1 MAYQKQEW
9 VEQETIVSAERMG
22 HIEDGIADADQAAG
36 EALALAEDAAEAVN
50 ARAAV
55 AYVLNSSPSIPS
67 SEVTVPTGWTV
78 GGTEVPAITYGP
90 GGWVIN
96 RAGVFLIALNGSYA
110 NASTSANLEYRL
122 THNGT
127 RVLAVFG
134 AAGDVSSRSGTT
146 VITAAVG
153 DVVRAEYYHAAGMP
167 LALRPSSFN
176 AISFAQIS

>member
-1 MAYQKQEW
+1 MGYEKQEW
-9 VEQETIVSAERMG
+9 VEQETVVSAARME
-22 HIEDGIADADQAAG
+22 HIEDGIADADQTAG
-36 EALALAEDAAEAVN
+36 EALALAEGASAAVN

-67 SEVTVPTGWTV
+67 SQVTVPRGWTS

-90 GGWVIN
+90 DGWTIN
-96 RAGVFLIALNGSYA
+96 RAGVFLIALNGSYENSST
-110 NASTSANLEYRL
+110 NASLEYRL

-127 RVLAVFG
+127 RVLAMFG
-134 AAGDVSSRSGTT
+134 ADGDVSSRSGTT
-146 VITAAVG
+146 VISASAG
-153 DVVRAEYYHAAGMP
+153 DVVQAEYYHAAGVP